1 MNKRVNKRINING
14 RKLVGGIMLLLLVT
28 LAIVSIFYTP
38 YDPEKMNVSE
48 KFLAPSFNH
57 LMGTDNFG
65 RDIFSRVMKALFETI
80 KISTTVIVIG
90 FFSGLIIGT
99 FTGYFGGIL
108 DEILMRINDAL
119 SSIPSILLAIVT
131 IGAFGSSTTT
141 LVMSL
146 GIVFVPSFARM
157 IRGKVIEEKNKEY
170 VLGAKIMGASSMRII
185 FKHILPNTRSTIMS
199 TLVVGFN
206 NAILAEASLSFLGI
220 GLQPPKA
227 SLGAMLKDAQ
237 TFLAKCPWYSVYTGL
252 VIVILIVSLVLLSD
266 GSKNRKRVL

>member
-1 MNKRVNKRINING
+1 MNKGVNKRINING

-48 KFLAPSFNH
+48 KFLAPSFKH

-65 RDIFSRVMKALFETI
+65 RDIFSRVMKALLETI
-80 KISTTVIVIG
+80 KISTTVIAIG
-90 FFSGLIIGT
+90 FSLGLIIGT

-119 SSIPSILLAIVT
+119 SSIPSILLAIVA
-131 IGAFGSSTTT
+131 IGAFGSSTIT

-252 VIVILIVSLVLLSD
+252 VIVMLIVSLVLLSD

>member
-1 MNKRVNKRINING
+1 MNKGVNKRINING
-14 RKLVGGIMLLLLVT
+14 RKLVGGIMLFLLVI

-48 KFLAPSFNH
+48 KFLAPSFKH

-65 RDIFSRVMKALFETI
+65 RDIFSRVMKALLETI
-80 KISTTVIVIG
+80 KISTTVIAIG
-90 FFSGLIIGT
+90 FSLGLIIGT

-119 SSIPSILLAIVT
+119 SSIPSILLAIVA
-131 IGAFGSSTTT
+131 IGAFGSSTIT

-170 VLGAKIMGASSMRII
+170 VLGAKIMGASSIRII

-237 TFLAKCPWYSVYTGL
+237 TFLAKCPWYRIYIGV
-252 VIVILIVSLVLLSD
+252 VIVMLIVSLVLLSD
-266 GSKNRKRVL
+266 GIKNRKRVS

>member
-1 MNKRVNKRINING
+1 MNKGVNKRINING

-48 KFLAPSFNH
+48 KFLAPSFKH

-65 RDIFSRVMKALFETI
+65 RDIFSRVMKALLETI
-80 KISTTVIVIG
+80 KISTTVIAIG
-90 FFSGLIIGT
+90 FSLGLIIGT

-119 SSIPSILLAIVT
+119 SSIPSILLAIVA
-131 IGAFGSSTTT
+131 IGAFGSSTIT

-170 VLGAKIMGASSMRII
+170 VLGAKIMGASSIRII

-237 TFLAKCPWYSVYTGL
+237 TFLAKCPWYSIYIGV
-252 VIVILIVSLVLLSD
+252 VIVMLIVSLVLLSD
-266 GSKNRKRVL
+266 GIKNRKRVS